1 MKVLVAQ
8 FSRREH
14 WSVLPFPSPWD
25 LSNPGTEPRSPAL
38 QADSLP
44 RKLIEHN
51 TKHYENP
58 IGSSPEQ
65 VAYAGICKALKPNG
79 HSGTKAPCCSFCIIT
94 RWLRLRTDGP
104 IPRERL
110 MSYIWDVNM
119 LWGGSLSVYSSRK
132 LWINHSCSAPHL
144 ESLKK
149 KKKNLHSSEYP
160 GGNPTVMI
168 VQ

>member
-1 MKVLVAQ
+1 MQ
-8 FSRREH
+8 E
-14 WSVLPFPSPWD
+14 
-25 LSNPGTEPRSPAL
+25 
-38 QADSLP
+38 DSLP

-51 TKHYENP
+51 TKLYENP
-58 IGSSPEQ
+58 TGSSPEQ

-132 LWINHSCSAPHL
+132 LWVNHSCSSPHL

-149 KKKNLHSSEYP
+149 KNKKQKTCTHLILRRKSNRDDSAVIQKRRLRQP
-160 GGNPTVMI
+160 QGFMLNM
-168 VQ
+168 Q